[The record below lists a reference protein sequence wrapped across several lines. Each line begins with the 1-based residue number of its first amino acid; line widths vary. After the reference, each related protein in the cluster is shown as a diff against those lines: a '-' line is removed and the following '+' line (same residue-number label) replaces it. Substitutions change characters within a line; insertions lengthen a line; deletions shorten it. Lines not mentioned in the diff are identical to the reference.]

1 MKCLL
6 WQRSVQTILC
16 SLSKILRSYNLF
28 NHSWYRKIASSNT
41 SHLEAHASFFRLLMK
56 GIFDPYVLWPFDKK
70 LISKL
75 VTRVRTHD
83 YTVCDII
90 VSSNWIRCSWCK
102 KGFIPLYHM
111 KVAIYQILTLAH
123 FIYIFGLL
131 SEGDFPK
138 WKVVG
143 QGGSVYVSP
152 SFFLL
157 LLLLPE
163 WTECC

>member
-1 MKCLL
+1 MLCYLRHLYYPQQRLLYFVNLSLGEFWLMPTWWHEICLP
-6 WQRSVQTILC
+6 WQGSVQTTVQP
-16 SLSKILRSYNLF
+16 KQ
-28 NHSWYRKIASSNT
+28 NT
-41 SHLEAHASFFRLLMK
+41 TIVQLNQ
-56 GIFDPYVLWPFDKK
+56 PFQ
-70 LISKL
+70 I
-75 VTRVRTHD
+75 
-83 YTVCDII
+83 CDII
-90 VSSNWIRCSWCK
+90 VSSNWIRCSCCK

-157 LLLLPE
+157 LLPG